1 MSSETGLSKI
11 NHIIKSTLAVIEESR
26 GAILDIADNSR
37 KEVVLLK
44 DEIKALQAEV
54 QSVIRTCERLE
65 RMTLKSRIKLAT
77 ISEDY
82 DNYSEE
88 EMRAA
93 YEEADKLRVDLAV
106 WRERERQTILRRNE
120 LERRLKNAEATL
132 VKAEKLVAQ
141 VSTVLDYLAGD
152 LSRLDEH
159 IESTENKRVL
169 ALRIIKTQE
178 EERRRIAREMHDG
191 PAQSM
196 TNVVLKAE
204 LCERLSEVDMDM
216 AKKELSALKDMVRDC
231 LKEIRRIIYDLRPM
245 SIDDLGLKPT
255 LQKYIENF
263 TSETDIRV
271 ELMFIGSDDN
281 IKDSN
286 IALTVFRLV
295 QECLNNVKKHAD
307 ATEVIIQLE
316 CTTKSLIV
324 REESCWSRIIP

>member
-65 RMTLKSRIKLAT
+65 RMTLKSRIELAT

-286 IALTVFRLV
+286 IALTVF
-295 QECLNNVKKHAD
+295 
-307 ATEVIIQLE
+307 
-316 CTTKSLIV
+316 
-324 REESCWSRIIP
+324 